1 MPIQCVVGLMVPS
14 FIQIMA
20 AWVDSIG
27 RRNTL
32 IMEVLDDGNSRLGQE
47 DQ

>member
-1 MPIQCVVGLMVPS
+1 MSWSPMVLRRPLLS
-14 FIQIMA
+14 RL
-20 AWVDSIG
+20 VDSIG